1 MKVVMKFGGT
11 SVKDGRRIRQVARI
25 VDSCRTGNNLV
36 VVTSALD
43 GVTDLLASVAEE
55 AARGAEKRVFSNLR
69 QIRQLH
75 RSVLKTAVADASIR
89 RKVSSLLEPTLI
101 QLDRSSMGATVLRE
115 VTARS
120 RDLILSCGER
130 LSTPIVY
137 GALLERGLDAHYLTG
152 AECGIVTDDNFGDA
166 MPLMEVTKLQV
177 RDALTPLLEG
187 NRIPIVTGY
196 IAANQAGDTTT
207 LGRGGSDFTTTI
219 IATSIGADEVW
230 IWSDVDGLMTADP
243 RLVPNARVLKSISY
257 GEAAEM
263 AVFGAKALHPRT
275 IEPVAESGI
284 PVRFRNSFA
293 PEKPGTLVTGKE
305 KIRSRN
311 VVKSIVLVRDV
322 AIITISGASMVGRPG
337 SAARIF
343 EILARAGTN
352 IQMISQSVSESN
364 ISVVVNRTS
373 VRTAVNALQIALL
386 GSGGLKAV
394 GSEEDVSVVAVVGA
408 GMRGIHGI
416 AAKVFGAV
424 ASRGINVRMI
434 AQGSSEQNISFVVD
448 QKDGRDAVRAVHSAF
463 GLERPPAR

>member
-1 MKVVMKFGGT
+1 MRIVMKFGGT
-11 SVKDGRRIRQVARI
+11 SVKDGRRIHQVAGI
-25 VDSCRTGNNLV
+25 VDRFKSGNQLV

-43 GVTDLLASVAEE
+43 GVTELLARVAEE
-55 AARGAEKRVFSNLR
+55 AARGAEKSVASNLR
-69 QIRQLH
+69 EIRQVH
-75 RSVLKTAVADASIR
+75 SGVLKSAVRDASQR
-89 RKVSSLLEPTLI
+89 RKVSSMLEPTLV
-101 QLDRSSMGATVLRE
+101 QLERSAMGATVLRE
-115 VTARS
+115 VTPRS
-120 RDLILSCGER
+120 HDLIMSCGER

-137 GALLERGLDAHYLTG
+137 GALLERGLEAQYLTG

-177 RDALTPLLEG
+177 RDAITPLLEG

-207 LGRGGSDFTTTI
+207 LGRGGSDFTSTI

-243 RLVPNARVLKSISY
+243 RLVPDVRVLKSISY

-275 IEPVAESGI
+275 IEPVAERGI

-293 PEKPGTLVTGKE
+293 PDKPGTLVTGRDKV
-305 KIRSRN
+305 RSRN
-311 VVKSIVLVRDV
+311 VVKSIALVRDV
-322 AIITISGASMVGRPG
+322 AIMTISGASMVGRPG
-337 SAARIF
+337 SAVRVF
-343 EILARAGTN
+343 EILARSGTN
-352 IQMISQSVSESN
+352 ILMISQSVSESN
-364 ISVVVNRTS
+364 ISMVVSRTS

-386 GSGGLKAV
+386 GGGGLKDV

-416 AAKVFGAV
+416 AARV
-424 ASRGINVRMI
+424 
-434 AQGSSEQNISFVVD
+434 
-448 QKDGRDAVRAVHSAF
+448 
-463 GLERPPAR
+463 